1 MNAKNYILLL
11 FVPML
16 IFSCEKVIDVDL
28 NEANPAVVIEGNLN
42 YEQGHLEVKI
52 TKTASYFG
60 NDNMDK
66 ISNAKVIF
74 KHHTGELIEI
84 NETSPGVY
92 EDNHILVRPGNL
104 YGLAV
109 EIDGKEYT
117 AESFLRE
124 SVPIDSVAY
133 GYYQGNGFFD
143 SGYRVKLYFSDPP
156 DTDNY
161 YRIKVYREGTLQNG
175 VGDLIVFDDSA
186 INGKMIEVTL
196 RGQIFSE
203 GDKAK
208 VEMISLDKNAFEYF
222 SGLRELI
229 NTNPGSPAPANPIS
243 NFSNGALGY
252 FSAWSSDSKFVD
264 IRK

>member
-1 MNAKNYILLL
+1 MNAKIYIALM
-11 FVPML
+11 F
-16 IFSCEKVIDVDL
+16 FSLVLYGCEKVIDVDL

-42 YEQGHLEVKI
+42 YEQGHLEVKVS
-52 TKTASYFG
+52 KTASYFG
-60 NDNMDK
+60 NDNMEK
-66 ISNAKVIF
+66 ISNARVTF

-84 NETSPGVY
+84 NETSRGFY
-92 EDNHILVRPGNL
+92 TDDHLLVRPGNL
-104 YGLAV
+104 YGLTV
-109 EIDGKEYT
+109 EIDRKKYI

-124 SVPIDSVAY
+124 PVQIDSVAY

-156 DTDNY
+156 DIDNY
-161 YRIKVYREGTLQNG
+161 YRIKVYREGVLQNDA
-175 VGDLIVFDDSA
+175 GDLIVFDDSA
-186 INGKMIEVTL
+186 IDGKMIEVTL
-196 RGQIFSE
+196 RGQIFTE

-208 VEMISLDKNAFEYF
+208 VELISLDKNAFDYF

-229 NTNPGSPAPANPIS
+229 NTNPGSPAPANPVS

>member
-11 FVPML
+11 FVSQL

-28 NEANPAVVIEGNLN
+28 NEANPALVIEGNLN
-42 YEQGHLEVKI
+42 YEQGRLEVKI
-52 TKTASYFG
+52 SKTASYFG
-60 NDNMDK
+60 NDNMDN
-66 ISNAKVIF
+66 ISNATVTF

-92 EDNHILVRPGNL
+92 EDDHLLVRPGNL
-104 YGLAV
+104 YGLTV
-109 EIDGKEYT
+109 VVDGKEYT

-124 SVPIDSVAY
+124 PVPIDSVAY

-143 SGYRVKLYFSDPP
+143 SGYRVKLHFSDPP
-156 DTDNY
+156 NTDNY
-161 YRIKVYREGTLQNG
+161 YRIKVYREGILQNG
-175 VGDLIVFDDSA
+175 VDDLIVFDDFA
-186 INGKMIEVTL
+186 IDGKMIEVTL
-196 RGQIFSE
+196 RGQIFTK

-208 VEMISLDKNAFEYF
+208 VELISLDKNAFEYF

-229 NTNPGSPAPANPIS
+229 NTNPGSPAPANPVS

-264 IRK
+264 INR